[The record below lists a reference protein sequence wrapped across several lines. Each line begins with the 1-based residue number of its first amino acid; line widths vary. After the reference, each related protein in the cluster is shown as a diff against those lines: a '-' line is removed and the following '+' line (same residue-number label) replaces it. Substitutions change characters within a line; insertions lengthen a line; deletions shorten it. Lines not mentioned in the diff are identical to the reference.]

1 MTAITRGLAAGC
13 TCAVRRPRRPIY
25 ISHAHQRRFHLTH
38 HHHFFITHPGLR
50 DAEAFQQE
58 EVRPALGLGPKVP
71 ITPERRNQFLERK
84 PTLRAR
90 IERQTPWRGER
101 IGAELSNVYTTLS
114 GHVHS
119 FQVGTYAVTISKG
132 PLSPEQCLLVASTLF
147 DNVKVE
153 LDPPGLQ
160 ERFDDVEALAG
171 SSGR

>member
-1 MTAITRGLAAGC
+1 MYVRPC
-13 TCAVRRPRRPIY
+13 TPLP
-25 ISHAHQRRFHLTH
+25 L
-38 HHHFFITHPGLR
+38 PLGLR

-71 ITPERRNQFLERK
+71 ITPERWNQFLTGR

-101 IGAELSNVYTTLS
+101 IGVELSNVYTTLS

-119 FQVGTYAVTISKG
+119 YQVGTRSVTISKG
-132 PLSPEQCLLVASTLF
+132 PLSPEQCLLVASTLY
-147 DNVKVE
+147 DNVKVA

-160 ERFDDVEALAG
+160 ERFDEVEALTEG
-171 SSGR
+171 SGGR